1 MPTRYEINFTDFSQ
15 KYSYNLLDDDMA
27 IIYICP
33 KFYKSYIAAI
43 GAATSKLRHWKC
55 KGD

>member
-1 MPTRYEINFTDFSQ
+1 MPTRYEINFTDYSQ

-33 KFYKSYIAAI
+33 KYYKSYIAAI
-43 GAATSKLRHWKC
+43 GAATSKLRAWR
-55 KGD
+55 